1 MFQRKGN
8 VFIFKNLVIT
18 LKNVTKKIV
27 DEPKP
32 CQINQTIIVVNNK
45 LFIATILAQH
55 TFTMCST
62 LILVQFNI

>member
-8 VFIFKNLVIT
+8 VIIKKNPVIT

-27 DEPKP
+27 DEPKTS
-32 CQINQTIIVVNNK
+32 QISQTITVVNNK
-45 LFIATILAQH
+45 LFIIAISAQH